1 MELGRGTIDV
11 TSEDTALS
19 FRLTFGIKRDMAKP
33 TAGQAQDST
42 EKSADERLLNEVFE
56 TIEKNIS
63 DSDFNVT
70 RLQETVGI
78 GSKQLYR
85 KVKLMTGMTPVELI
99 RSLRMRRA
107 ASLLKEGQFSVSEVM
122 YMVGFSDSGYFS
134 KCFQKAF
141 GVTPAKYKP

>member
-1 MELGRGTIDV
+1 
-11 TSEDTALS
+11 
-19 FRLTFGIKRDMAKP
+19 MAKP
-33 TAGQAQDST
+33 TAGQSQDSM